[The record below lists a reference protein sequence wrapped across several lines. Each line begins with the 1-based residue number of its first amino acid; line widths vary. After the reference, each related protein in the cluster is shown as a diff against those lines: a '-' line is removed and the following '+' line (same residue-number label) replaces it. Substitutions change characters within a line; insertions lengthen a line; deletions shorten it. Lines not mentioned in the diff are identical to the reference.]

1 MSEELKYI
9 EGKAERFELTI
20 YNDHD
25 QTYTC
30 LGISEER
37 ADEISNIVIKSYNE
51 EKLFSNTLQRI
62 VSQMNHINELVFA
75 SMLCSRVHDKTRES
89 KMDSQLE
96 SKMKTLKLL
105 AELIKSQN
113 K

>member
-9 EGKAERFELTI
+9 EGKAERFEVTI
-20 YNDHD
+20 YNDHP
-25 QTYTC
+25 QAYTC

-37 ADEISNIVIKSYNE
+37 ADEISDIVIECYKD
-51 EKLFSNTLQRI
+51 EKLLSDTIQRI
-62 VSQMNHINELVFA
+62 VSQMNHINEVVFA
-75 SMLCSRVHDKTRES
+75 SMLCSRVHDKSKES

-105 AELIKSQN
+105 AELIKSS